1 MYEINEKEKKR
12 STGIIFLI
20 IITIGSMVFL
30 YTILGKKNNTIIMK
44 ETVKTIEAKE
54 RTVENDVT
62 EYKVPLDDF
71 TSVEF
76 EKRIYKIPDEYIF
89 SINDGIFKISLKNSF
104 ECRIKVLNKKFSS
117 VISDKNK
124 IKKDIEKENKVNS
137 LKEVKYDGEK
147 YLKYEI
153 NNKHVIFYRKHSNIK
168 SYRIE
173 IISNDKSAEE
183 ILKKHIIKII
193 GKSS

>member
-1 MYEINEKEKKR
+1 MYEVNEKEKKK
-12 STGIIFLI
+12 STSIIFLI
-20 IITIGSMVFL
+20 IITITSGVLL
-30 YTILGKKNNTIIMK
+30 YVVLGKKNNTIIMK

-54 RTVENDVT
+54 RTVENEVT
-62 EYKVPLDDF
+62 EYRIPLDDF

-89 SINDGIFKISLKNSF
+89 SINDGIFKISLKDSF

-117 VISDKNK
+117 VLSDKNK
-124 IKKDIEKENKVNS
+124 IKKDIEKDNKVNS
-137 LKEVKYDGEK
+137 VKEVKYDGEK

-153 NNKHVIFYRKHSNIK
+153 DSKHVIFYRKHSNIK

-173 IISNDKSAEE
+173 IISYDKSAEE

-193 GKSS
+193 DKSN